1 MPWGLEAQDNPS
13 AERTKDICQGKEEG
27 LELATM
33 ELYRAVYFKMNHA
46 GKDLNK
52 MDDFS

>member
-1 MPWGLEAQDNPS
+1 MIPLHRGPNTSVKVSEAGLGTA
-13 AERTKDICQGKEEG
+13 
-27 LELATM
+27 AT

-52 MDDFS
+52 TDDFSK